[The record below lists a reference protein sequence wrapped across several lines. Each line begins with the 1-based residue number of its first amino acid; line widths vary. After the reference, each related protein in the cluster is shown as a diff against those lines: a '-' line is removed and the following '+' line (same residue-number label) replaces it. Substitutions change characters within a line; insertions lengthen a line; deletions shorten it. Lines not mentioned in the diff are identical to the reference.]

1 MENLIVYQTIEKHR
15 KEFAGRIFTTLQLDI
30 LKKKLEKKAL
40 NSNEKTYYYKYI
52 KPKINAMFLLTG
64 ITKTHIS
71 GKEYMLKERILSA
84 EKILAQM
91 SRKHKPHNILISGS
105 FLFNK
110 KYNDIDVFVF
120 TTYKKE
126 DYRMGKIHV
135 NFLPETAL
143 DSLFF
148 SSLQQICISNF
159 SPITKKEFTVLV
171 EDLLQSYEILIN
183 DIMNKKKCTQKL
195 RQFLLE
201 AEYYSKR
208 VILHSK
214 QLHTLQET
222 ITKKKMIA
230 LLSDTLVNAL
240 AYGSTEKI
248 FHNTLLQRM
257 KDYENL
263 LKQYKYANNIKEY
276 LKTYQEAINIG
287 V

>member
-1 MENLIVYQTIEKHR
+1 
-15 KEFAGRIFTTLQLDI
+15 
-30 LKKKLEKKAL
+30 
-40 NSNEKTYYYKYI
+40 
-52 KPKINAMFLLTG
+52 
-64 ITKTHIS
+64 
-71 GKEYMLKERILSA
+71 
-84 EKILAQM
+84 
-91 SRKHKPHNILISGS
+91 
-105 FLFNK
+105 
-110 KYNDIDVFVF
+110 
-120 TTYKKE
+120 
-126 DYRMGKIHV
+126 
-135 NFLPETAL
+135 
-143 DSLFF
+143 
-148 SSLQQICISNF
+148 
-159 SPITKKEFTVLV
+159 
-171 EDLLQSYEILIN
+171 
-183 DIMNKKKCTQKL
+183 MNKKKCTQKL